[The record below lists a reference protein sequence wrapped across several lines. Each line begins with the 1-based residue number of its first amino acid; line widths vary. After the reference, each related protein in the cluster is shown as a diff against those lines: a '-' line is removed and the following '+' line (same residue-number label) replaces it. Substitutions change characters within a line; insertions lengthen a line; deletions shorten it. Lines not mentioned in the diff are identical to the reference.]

1 MKKTLLTIIFSM
13 LIVLT
18 SLAQSEP
25 KMNYQAVLRDSQNK
39 LVANT
44 PVQVTL
50 TVQNR
55 AGVTYYTEPKST
67 ITTNQNGL
75 MTLAFGGGTN
85 WNTVNWEDAN
95 LVIDVT
101 WGEGNS
107 IKDTVATTAVPYAYY
122 AANVPTCEDMK
133 ACINDTLEKYTT
145 TDQLCNVINTCDM
158 SSNIYIQ
165 NLLQNLSNR
174 IDEQN
179 EIIGQLNRALDS
191 VSQLIP
197 FVCGA
202 SLAVDHEGN
211 KYRTVE
217 ITTTSGTKQCWL
229 AENMRCTTA
238 PAESGVTLLAG
249 GYIATDYSTPRYLPA
264 GAEMPVGMDS
274 ATYVNTYGC
283 LYNFPAA
290 MAINT
295 KQTSFQENYRGICPE
310 GWHIPTLEEFNTLKG
325 TSGWNSS
332 TAFNPLR
339 AGYFNQY
346 HPNIADTGV
355 GFYFWSTTVGEGAY
369 APNNAFA
376 LYSENG
382 TTSKLEHFF
391 RSTVFSVRCL
401 RNN

>member
-1 MKKTLLTIIFSM
+1 MKKTLSIIIFSM

-18 SLAQSEP
+18 SWAQGGP

-44 PVQVTL
+44 AVQVTL
-50 TVQNR
+50 TVQNA
-55 AGVTYYTEPKST
+55 AGVAYYTEPQT
-67 ITTNQNGL
+67 TVNTNQNGL
-75 MTLAFGGGTN
+75 MTLTFGGGEN
-85 WNTVNWEDAN
+85 WNNINWKDAN
-95 LVIDVT
+95 LVIDAT
-101 WGEGNS
+101 WGEGNN
-107 IKDTVATTAVPYAYY
+107 IKDTAVMTAVPYAYY
-122 AANVPTCEDMK
+122 AENSMTCEEVK
-133 ACINDTLEKYTT
+133 GCINDTLGKYTT
-145 TDQLCNVINTCDM
+145 TDKLCDVINTCDM
-158 SSNIYIQ
+158 SSNTSIQ

-179 EIIGQLNRALDS
+179 EVIGKLNRALDS

-202 SLAVDHEGN
+202 SPVIDHEGN
-211 KYRTVE
+211 KYKTVE
-217 ITTTSGTKQCWL
+217 ITTTSGKQCWM

-238 PAESGVTLLAG
+238 PAESGVTLVAG
-249 GYIATDYSTPRYLPA
+249 GYISTDYSTPRYFPA
-264 GAEMPVGMDS
+264 GTAMPVGMDS

-295 KQTSFQENYRGICPE
+295 EQTPFQENHRGICPE
-310 GWHIPTLEEFNTLKG
+310 GWHIPTQEEFNTLIS
-325 TSGWNSS
+325 TSGWNAS

-355 GFYFWSTTVGEGAY
+355 GFYFWSATPGVGGY
-369 APNNAFA
+369 APKNAFS
-376 LYSENG
+376 LYAENG
-382 TTSKLEHFF
+382 TTSELNYFF
-391 RSTVFSVRCL
+391 RSTAFSVRCL